1 MFGFRKKSALL
12 IDFDNVLGMTSGDF
26 VSRIPHWLAWL
37 EDGGFDPR
45 RKKRRFAVKR
55 VYWNPL
61 YERYRPAF
69 EAAGFEAFACR
80 AIAQGKKSSADIV
93 ITLDAM
99 DVAAETKGLKEIVL
113 LTSDTDFVP
122 VVNRLQTRNL
132 DVAAIGNEAN
142 PTAAVY
148 REYADLVV
156 LRSALVEA
164 FGYERKKARAAKAA
178 PAPAKRAAPAR
189 AGDVRAAPTKPADS
203 LELAAERIV
212 RAAKGALGAQLSRQ
226 SVTRALAD
234 VPGFSPTGANPWLG
248 CGSYKAL
255 LRAIAQRRRKEL
267 RLFAFGNGG
276 VCVAYAASDGA

>member
-12 IDFDNVLGMTSGDF
+12 IDFDNVLGMTNGDF
-26 VSRIPHWLAWL
+26 AANIPKWLAWL

-45 RKKRRFAVKR
+45 RKRRKFVVKR

-99 DVAAETKGLKEIVL
+99 DIAWDAKGLKEVVL

-122 VVNRLQTRNL
+122 VVNRLQDRKL
-132 DVAAIGNEAN
+132 EVAAIGNEAN

-148 REYADLVV
+148 REYADFVV
-156 LRSALVEA
+156 LRSALMEA
-164 FGYERKKARAAKAA
+164 FKYERKKSRAKPAPAAPAPKPAPKPAKAA
-178 PAPAKRAAPAR
+178 PA
-189 AGDVRAAPTKPADS
+189 KPADP
-203 LELAAERIV
+203 LEIAADRIV
-212 RAAKGALGAQLSRQ
+212 NAAKGALGSQLSRQ
-226 SVTRALAD
+226 SVTRALTG
-234 VPGFSPTGANPWLG
+234 VPGFSPTGPNPWLG
-248 CGSYKAL
+248 CGSYRAL
-255 LRAIAQRRRKEL
+255 LRNVAERRRKEL

-276 VCVAYAASDGA
+276 VCVAYAASDA